1 MEEIITFLRNNL
13 ADNFFI
19 YFIPLYIVGGRP
31 AAILSAQFLGYK
43 MSFLL
48 PVVVLL
54 DTLQIPIFY
63 HVYGT
68 VSKQTL
74 VRKLY
79 NRSQKK
85 GKSLRQTRLFRWMQL
100 IGMPGVITITMVP
113 VKGCGMWSGV
123 LLSTLLGLSKQRS
136 YPLLI
141 FGSILG
147 CAFLFGLGEALL
159 KLIAFFAD
167 V

>member
-1 MEEIITFLRNNL
+1 MEEIITSLRNNL

-43 MSFLL
+43 MLFLL

-63 HVYGT
+63 HIYGT
-68 VSKQTL
+68 VSKQAF
-74 VRKLY
+74 VQKLY

-85 GKSLRQTRLFRWMQL
+85 GKSLRRTKFFHWMQL
-100 IGMPGVITITMVP
+100 IGVPGVITITMVP

-123 LLSTLLGLSKQRS
+123 LLSMLLGLPKHMS

-159 KLIAFFAD
+159 TLIAFFAD

>member
-1 MEEIITFLRNNL
+1 MGEIIAFLRNNL
-13 ADNFFI
+13 ADNFVI
-19 YFIPLYIVGGRP
+19 YFLPLYIVGGRP

-43 MSFLL
+43 MVFLL

-63 HVYGT
+63 HIYGT
-68 VSKQTL
+68 VSKQAFFQ
-74 VRKLY
+74 KLY
-79 NRSQKK
+79 KRSQRK
-85 GKSLRQTRLFRWMQL
+85 GKSLRQTKFFHWMQL

-123 LLSTLLGLSKQRS
+123 LLSTLLGLPKQRS

-147 CAFLFGLGEALL
+147 CIFLFGLGEALL
-159 KLIAFFAD
+159 KLIAFLANA
-167 V
+167 